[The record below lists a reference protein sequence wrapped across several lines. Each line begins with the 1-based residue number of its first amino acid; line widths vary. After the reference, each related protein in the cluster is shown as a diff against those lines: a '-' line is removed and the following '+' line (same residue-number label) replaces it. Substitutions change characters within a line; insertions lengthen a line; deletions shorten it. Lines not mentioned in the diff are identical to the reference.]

1 MLGSLPT
8 ELTINGKTYPIRTDY
23 RDVLR
28 IISAFSAK
36 DLDDR
41 EKIVVCMRQLYRN
54 VWDIPA
60 EDMPAAYEAALRF
73 IEYFPDDGKKS
84 PRTVNWEK
92 DETLIFPAINAA
104 AGTEVRALKYLHW
117 WTFLGYFQMVDRE
130 STWGAVLTV
139 RQKQARHKKLES
151 WEQEFYNSNR
161 SLCEIDTPEDRKKR
175 QDDAILRMQRE
186 LMALS
191 GGTT

>member
-8 ELTINGKTYPIRTDY
+8 ELEVKGRTYPIRTDY

-28 IISAFSAK
+28 IITAFGAR

-41 EKIVVCMRQLYRN
+41 EKIIVCMRQLYRKPE
-54 VWDIPA
+54 DIQP
-60 EDMPAAYEAALRF
+60 EDMPAAYEAAIRF

-84 PRTVNWEK
+84 PRMVNWEK

-104 AGTEVRALKYLHW
+104 AGTEIRALKYLHW
-117 WTFLGYFQMVDRE
+117 WTFLGYFQSIDRE

-139 RQKQARHKKLES
+139 RQKRARHKKLES
-151 WEQEFYNSNR
+151 WEQEFYRSNAA
-161 SLCEIDTPEDRKKR
+161 LCELDAPEDRKTR
-175 QDDAILRMQRE
+175 QDDAIRRIQQE
-186 LMALS
+186 LL
-191 GGTT
+191 GG